1 MPSRR
6 DLIRMSESQ
15 IREYLESQRRVILV
29 TNGLDGMPHP
39 VPMEYGLDADGTI
52 IMTSFRKSQKI
63 RNLERDPRAVLL
75 FESGMRYQELMGV
88 IAYCHAAI
96 ISDPHVV
103 RKLMRLIRA
112 RDVLRESMS
121 PEMRAQVA
129 ASFPKRVAVCL
140 KPFRFVSW
148 DHGKLANSY

>member
-1 MPSRR
+1 
-6 DLIRMSESQ
+6 
-15 IREYLESQRRVILV
+15 
-29 TNGLDGMPHP
+29 
-39 VPMEYGLDADGTI
+39 MEYGLDADGSI

-103 RKLMRLIRA
+103 GKLMRLIRA
-112 RDVLRESMS
+112 RDALRESMS
-121 PEMRAQVA
+121 PEMRAQVV
-129 ASFPKRVAVCL
+129 ASIPKRVAVCL
-140 KPFRFVSW
+140 TPFRFVSW